1 MGIPGSDCPA
11 GHRYGKRKL
20 RMGGLFFTSILGVV
34 LVVSGA
40 SVLLIEMDNRD
51 QRICL
56 IAYVLQYI
64 GVVLLFVRI
73 FSIQII
79 LSFFLPGLMGAAIL
93 GTDQVNLRD
102 RITFGPIFTSARIF
116 RFLMA
121 VIISILIFSIE
132 PKFAVWIPI
141 PDSILFCSLFLIV
154 MGLFTFGLSP
164 LLLNRFLGIL
174 NLFLGFQIVYM
185 LLEESILVL
194 GFLTAINLLISL
206 LGAYLVSTQSTEP
219 LPEESEEGDSE

>member
-1 MGIPGSDCPA
+1 MQ
-11 GHRYGKRKL
+11 
-20 RMGGLFFTSILGVV
+20 GLFFTSILGVV
-34 LVVSGA
+34 LVLSGA
-40 SVLLIEMDNRD
+40 SVLLIEMDNHD
-51 QRICL
+51 QRFCL
-56 IAYVLQYI
+56 IAYVLQYV

-79 LSFFLPGLMGAAIL
+79 LSVFLLGLMGAAIL

-102 RITFGPIFTSARIF
+102 RIAIRPIFTSARIF
-116 RFLMA
+116 RFLMS
-121 VIISILIFSIE
+121 VIIAILIFSIE
-132 PKFAVWIPI
+132 PKIAVWIPI

-154 MGLFTFGLSP
+154 MGLFTFSLSP

-185 LLEESILVL
+185 LLEESILVF

-206 LGAYLVSTQSTEP
+206 LGSYLMSTQWKEP
-219 LPEESEEGDSE
+219 LPEDSEGVDSE